1 MPHAG
6 VDGCCGAAG
15 VVVGYWLLDCGDMTA
30 CRVLDGVVGIVDT
43 EDGGGLWE
51 LLPIVVLVAVTL
63 LLLLLLLVVGC
74 ASGVVYRKTVCVTL
88 SAAQIKS
95 E

>member
-1 MPHAG
+1 M
-6 VDGCCGAAG
+6 
-15 VVVGYWLLDCGDMTA
+15 
-30 CRVLDGVVGIVDT
+30 
-43 EDGGGLWE
+43 
-51 LLPIVVLVAVTL
+51 VLVAVT